1 MAGLA
6 DLGHLAVSRL
16 LAVVLIARLINRVLL
31 HLSEGALRRM
41 EHPLITPELPIGV
54 SRMLRTVVWLFALL
68 VYLQNKI

>member
-31 HLSEGALRRM
+31 QLAEGALGGWNS
-41 EHPLITPELPIGV
+41 P
-54 SRMLRTVVWLFALL
+54 
-68 VYLQNKI
+68 